1 MRTGGE
7 RVDEVKE
14 YWSQRAVQ
22 SSQAATTNDIYLRRL
37 EAATLITQLNAFA
50 LKEGARILD
59 IGCGDGETTAAIART
74 FPSGKFHGIDFS
86 AEMIELAKTKADGE
100 RITFSTGD
108 VRSLREH
115 FQSGSFDV
123 IITNRCLINLLNKDK
138 QYEALEQISACLC
151 RGGYFIGTEN
161 FIGGQT
167 AMNDLRQS
175 LGLKEIPI
183 RWHNLYFDER
193 EFLDRA
199 GRVFERVELINFS
212 STYYLVTRVVYSA
225 LCKVEGTEPAYD
237 HPIYGIAT
245 SLPPSGDFS
254 PIKLIVAQA

>member
-1 MRTGGE
+1 M
-7 RVDEVKE
+7 DEVKE

-37 EAATLITQLNAFA
+37 EAATLIAQLKSIQ
-50 LKEGARILD
+50 LRKGARILD

-74 FPSGKFHGIDFS
+74 FPSAKFHGIDFS
-86 AEMIELAKTKADGE
+86 AEMIDLAKPKSGGE

-115 FQSGSFDV
+115 FQPGWFDV
-123 IITNRCLINLLNKDK
+123 IITNRCLINLLNRDE
-138 QYEALEQISACLC
+138 QYDAVEQISACLC
-151 RGGYFIGTEN
+151 GGGYFIGTEN
-161 FIGGQT
+161 FIGGQS
-167 AMNDLRQS
+167 AMNALRQS

-183 RWHNLYFDER
+183 RWHNLYFDEK

-199 GRVFERVELINFS
+199 GRLFERVELINFS

-225 LCKVEGTEPAYD
+225 LCKAEGTEPTYD